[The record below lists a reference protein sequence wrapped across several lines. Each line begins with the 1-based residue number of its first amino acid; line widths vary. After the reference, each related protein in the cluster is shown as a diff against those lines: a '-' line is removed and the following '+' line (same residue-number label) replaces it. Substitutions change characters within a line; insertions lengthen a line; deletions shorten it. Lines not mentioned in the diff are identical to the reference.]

1 MPRMHLYEVIEGNMM
16 KKVYMICVIA
26 LLVGLS
32 ATTAFAS
39 SGGEECDSNLKIA
52 GMEQRILVD
61 KLATQRESFEDKAR
75 RLETKVIQLERDLEN
90 VTNGSDKRID
100 DLRSHLNE
108 RVSDIKSTLGWALGI
123 ISLIIALLSLLG
135 WKTIVSTTKKK
146 AEEVTKEKVRDV
158 VTKDLIRNIIEEKGG
173 PLIKQIID
181 EIKENA
187 HQKVEELREEMKK
200 LVETGMTKPK
210 SKEEKQNMEAYVKW
224 LSLTEKEEQY
234 TYNDWFL
241 KGIAQYE
248 NKEYDHS
255 ATSFVKASSIERT
268 GMILGSAALAY
279 TKAEKNNLAEEY
291 YKKAIN
297 TEPRN
302 AINLNNYALLLYEIR
317 KEYDDAEKY
326 YKQAIKAD
334 PNYATAL
341 GNYANLLKNIREDY
355 EQAEEFYKRAIK
367 AEPAHANHLGNYA
380 GFLLARG
387 KSKDGFEKLEEA
399 RSLAAPIKEKE
410 LILELWFYRY
420 AHKDNAA
427 DRSNALKEIKKLIG
441 EGVRSPDF
449 DMRANVKRA
458 IKDGHPNPDLLK
470 DLERIICAKKDA
482 RELERYEA

>member
-1 MPRMHLYEVIEGNMM
+1 M
-16 KKVYMICVIA
+16 KKNIFIICLVMA
-26 LLVGLS
+26 LAGLS
-32 ATTAFAS
+32 AATVFAAS
-39 SGGEECDSNLKIA
+39 AADELAAERKLMN
-52 GMEQRILVD
+52 MERRILVD
-61 KLATQRESFEDKAR
+61 KLATQRESFEEKAR

-326 YKQAIKAD
+326 YKKALDAD
-334 PNYATAL
+334 PTVPVTLATML
-341 GNYANLLKNIREDY
+341 FLEKIREDY
-355 EQAEEFYKRAIK
+355 NKQRNIT
-367 AEPAHANHLGNYA
+367 NG
-380 GFLLARG
+380 LL
-387 KSKDGFEKLEEA
+387 K
-399 RSLAAPIKEKE
+399 P
-410 LILELWFYRY
+410 
-420 AHKDNAA
+420 NQ
-427 DRSNALKEIKKLIG
+427 IKKLFVSAQPI
-441 EGVRSPDF
+441 
-449 DMRANVKRA
+449 
-458 IKDGHPNPDLLK
+458 
-470 DLERIICAKKDA
+470 
-482 RELERYEA
+482 